1 MALDGLEAAIYASV
15 APTGLRRAPQSLH
28 VAAHAACFFDETS
41 FCAHIGIRLL
51 GMAKGPGTVRSRYDD
66 RSVIGRGR
74 AYPKPLE

>member
-41 FCAHIGIRLL
+41 FASLL
-51 GMAKGPGTVRSRYDD
+51 AFVFSAWRKDRALFAVAMTTVALLAESVHTLSR
-66 RSVIGRGR
+66 
-74 AYPKPLE
+74 